1 MRSVY
6 FSIYFEH
13 TKAKLILSENIH
25 IGKDSLTE
33 LGEFLKNRAFDKI
46 VVLTDEN
53 TYTHCYPHVEPFLP
67 PHHLIK
73 VESGEIH
80 KNLQTCEQIWEELTE
95 QQLSRWSVLVNLG
108 GGVIGDMGGFCAGVF
123 KRGIY
128 FVQVP
133 TTLLSQV
140 DASVGGKTGVDFR
153 GFKNH
158 LGVFQEPLK
167 VFIYPDFLQTL
178 PLAELKSGYAEI
190 IKHWLI
196 RKKESFET
204 QKNIGLLTE
213 DWTGLITESVG
224 IKAEVVAADPL
235 ERGLRKILNFGH
247 TVGHAL
253 ETYRLEKPGQALL
266 HGEAIAVGMIC
277 ESYLSQQRGLLT
289 PDEVT
294 QIELFIT
301 SIYEKVEIAAASVP
315 AIAALALQD
324 KKNTGSVIKCTLL
337 QGIGNAVYDQVITL
351 ADIQDSLNYYRSL

>member
-1 MRSVY
+1 
-6 FSIYFEH
+6 
-13 TKAKLILSENIH
+13 LLENIH
-25 IGKDSLTE
+25 IGADSLAG
-33 LGEFLKNRAFDKI
+33 LAEFLKNRAFDKI
-46 VVLTDEN
+46 VVLADDN
-53 TYTHCYPHVEPFLP
+53 TYTHCYPILEPFLP

-73 VESGEIH
+73 VKSGEIH
-80 KNLQTCEQIWEELTE
+80 KNLQTCEYIWGEMTDL
-95 QQLSRWSVLVNLG
+95 QLSRWSLLINFG

-140 DASVGGKTGVDFR
+140 DASVGGKTGIDFR

-167 VFIYPDFLQTL
+167 VFIYPDFLKTL
-178 PLAELKSGYAEI
+178 PLTELKSGYAEI

-196 RKKESFET
+196 AKKESFEE
-204 QKNIGLLTE
+204 QKNIGLFTE
-213 DWTGLITESVG
+213 DWTSLITESVG

-235 ERGLRKILNFGH
+235 EKGLRKILNFGH

-253 ETYRLEKPGQALL
+253 ETFRLEKPGQALL

-277 ESYLSQQRGLLT
+277 ESYLSQKRGLLT
-289 PDEVT
+289 PNELT
-294 QIELFIT
+294 QIDLFIT
-301 SIYEKVEIAAASVP
+301 TIYEKVEINATDVP

-337 QGIGNAVYDQVITL
+337 QGIGKAIFDQPITL
-351 ADIQDSLNYYRSL
+351 ADIQDSLHYYRSL

>member
-1 MRSVY
+1 M
-6 FSIYFEH
+6 
-13 TKAKLILSENIH
+13 LENIH
-25 IGKDSLTE
+25 IGADALAG
-33 LGEFLKNRAFDKI
+33 LAQFLKNRAFDKI
-46 VVLTDEN
+46 VVLADDN
-53 TYTHCYPHVEPFLP
+53 TYTHCYTLLKPYLP

-73 VESGEIH
+73 IKSGEIH
-80 KNLQTCEQIWEELTE
+80 KNLQTCEQIWEEMTNL
-95 QQLSRWSVLVNLG
+95 QLSRWSLLVNLG
-108 GGVIGDMGGFCAGVF
+108 GGVIGDMGGFCAAVF

-140 DASVGGKTGVDFR
+140 DASVGGKTGIDFR

-158 LGVFQEPLK
+158 LGVFREPLK
-167 VFIYPDFLQTL
+167 VFIYPEFLKSL

-196 RKKESFET
+196 AKKESFAE

-213 DWTGLITESVG
+213 DWTSLITESVG
-224 IKAEVVAADPL
+224 IKAAVVTADPL
-235 ERGLRKILNFGH
+235 EKGLRKILNFGH

-253 ETYRLEKPGQALL
+253 ETFRLEKPGQALM

-277 ESYLSQQRGLLT
+277 ESYLSKKRGLLAEA
-289 PDEVT
+289 EVT

-301 SIYEKVEIAAASVP
+301 TIYEKVEINAANIP

-337 QGIGNAVYDQVITL
+337 QGVGQAIYDQPITL
-351 ADIQDSLNYYRSL
+351 ADIQDSLHYYRSL

>member
-1 MRSVY
+1 MRNVF

-13 TKAKLILSENIH
+13 TKTKLILFHNIH
-25 IGKDSLTE
+25 IGADALSGLA
-33 LGEFLKNRAFDKI
+33 EFLKNRAFDKI

-53 TYTHCYPHVEPFLP
+53 TYTHCYPIVEPFLP

-73 VESGEIH
+73 VKSGETN
-80 KNLQTCEQIWEELTE
+80 KNLQTCEIIWEEMTNL
-95 QQLSRWSVLVNLG
+95 QLNRWSLLINLG

-140 DASVGGKTGVDFR
+140 DASVGGKTGIDFR

-158 LGVFQEPLK
+158 LGIFKEPLK
-167 VFIYPDFLQTL
+167 VFIYPDFLNTL
-178 PLAELKSGYAEI
+178 PLPELKSGYAEI

-196 RKKESFET
+196 SKKESFAE

-213 DWTGLITESVG
+213 DWLGLITESVG

-235 ERGLRKILNFGH
+235 EKGLRKILNFGH

-253 ETYRLEKPGQALL
+253 ETFRLEKPGQALM

-277 ESYLSQQRGLLT
+277 ESFLSRKRGLLT
-289 PDEVT
+289 DDEVT

-301 SIYEKVEIAAASVP
+301 TIYEKVEINAADVP
-315 AIAALALQD
+315 AIAELALQD

-337 QGIGNAVYDQVITL
+337 QGIGQAIYDQPITL
-351 ADIQDSLNYYRSL
+351 ADIQESLHYYRSL

>member
-1 MRSVY
+1 M
-6 FSIYFEH
+6 FQ
-13 TKAKLILSENIH
+13 NIH
-25 IGKDSLTE
+25 IGTQALVHLSQ
-33 LGEFLKNRAFDKI
+33 FLENRAFDKI

-53 TYTHCYPHVEPFLP
+53 TYAHCYPLVKPHLP

-73 VESGEIH
+73 VAAGETH
-80 KNLQTCEQIWEELTE
+80 KNLDTCTQIWNQMTGL
-95 QQLSRWSVLVNLG
+95 QLSRWSVLLNLG

-140 DASVGGKTGVDFR
+140 DASVGGKTGIDFQ

-158 LGVFQEPLK
+158 LGVFQEPIK
-167 VFIYPDFLQTL
+167 VFIYPPFLQTL
-178 PLAELKSGYAEI
+178 PLEELKSGYAEI

-196 RKKESFET
+196 SKKTSFEE
-204 QKNIGLLTE
+204 QKNIGLLTD
-213 DWTGLITESVG
+213 DWTALITESVG
-224 IKAEVVAADPL
+224 IKAEVVAADPR
-235 ERGLRKILNFGH
+235 ETGLRKILNFGH

-253 ETYRLEKPGQALL
+253 ETFCLDKPGLRLL

-277 ESYLSQQRGLLT
+277 ESYLSRQRNLIT
-289 PDEVT
+289 EEEQT
-294 QIELFIT
+294 SIELFIF
-301 SIYEKVEIAAASVP
+301 SIFPKVQIKAADIP

-337 QGIGNAVYDQVITL
+337 QGIGQAIYDQPVTIPE
-351 ADIQDSLNYYRSL
+351 IQNSLQYYRAL

>member
-1 MRSVY
+1 
-6 FSIYFEH
+6 
-13 TKAKLILSENIH
+13 LSENIH

-53 TYTHCYPHVEPFLP
+53 TYTHCYPHVEPVLP

-73 VESGEIH
+73 VKSGEIH
-80 KNLQTCEQIWEELTE
+80 KNLQTCEQIWEVLTE

-204 QKNIGLLTE
+204 QKHIGLLTE